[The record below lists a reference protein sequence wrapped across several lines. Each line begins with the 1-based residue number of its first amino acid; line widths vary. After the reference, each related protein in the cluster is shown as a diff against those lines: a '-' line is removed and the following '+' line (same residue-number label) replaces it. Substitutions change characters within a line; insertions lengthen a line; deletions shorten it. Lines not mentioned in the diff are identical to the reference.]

1 MNDPL
6 ARCYTAQITMD
17 TLRAAALKQINGK
30 ALGTSAGNLMLD
42 LSLLSYHQPSDLPF
56 PATIIRQVTT

>member
-42 LSLLSYHQPSDLPF
+42 LS
-56 PATIIRQVTT
+56 